1 MWAALAVAD
10 FRERVRRP
18 AYAIVLLAAVGLGYL
33 AVPAVGD
40 HWTIVNAGSYRGVYD
55 SAYVG
60 TVTALAGALWLSAG
74 GFFVIRTAIARDR
87 QTGVGELLAATPMR
101 TGDYL
106 FGKFLSNLLVL
117 ASMAAALAVAA
128 LAMQLARGESRSV
141 DVVALL
147 TPFVLCTLPVLAVSA
162 AAAVVFETTPVL
174 RGGLGNIIWLFV
186 AMVAVIA
193 GQSANAPLGGLG
205 FNAFAESLRD
215 DLAAQGF
222 KVTDL
227 ALGLMYM
234 DNPPRAVPWSGVD
247 FTSAFAAQRLLL
259 LALAAAAALLP
270 AFWFDRFDR
279 ARRSI
284 SAARSGKR
292 GETDSVAGAA
302 GAAGVAGAATL
313 AGTAETQ
320 PLDATRSPGAMAQV
334 LTLTAESPP
343 ASAMSSWSGR
353 TPTSEAHGTADHPPR
368 RGWGFGRV
376 VVGEVRILVGGV
388 SRWWW
393 LGAAAL
399 VVAGLALP
407 AAASGLLA
415 AAWIWPVLVWSRL
428 GCQAREQGAEALLG
442 ACPGAVL
449 GVLAQWLSGVVLT
462 VAVGVGPALAMAVD
476 GRLAEWLA
484 GAVFVPALAL
494 ALGVIGRTQR
504 FFQAIYP
511 LLWYL
516 VVNDVAGL
524 DYMGVLPGGPSPVT
538 IATAAMLLLLSA
550 LTAAG
555 VRQRLR

>member
-1 MWAALAVAD
+1 MWAALAAAD

-18 AYAIVLLAAVGLGYL
+18 AYAVVLLAAVGLGYL
-33 AVPAVGD
+33 AVPATGD
-40 HWTIVNAGSYRGVYD
+40 HWTIVNAGAYRGVYD

-106 FGKFLSNLLVL
+106 LGKFLSNLLVL
-117 ASMAAALAVAA
+117 GSMSAALAVAA
-128 LAMQLARGESRSV
+128 LVMQLARGESRSV
-141 DVVALL
+141 DIADLL
-147 TPFVLCTLPVLAVSA
+147 TPFALFTLPVLAVSA

-186 AMVAVIA
+186 SLVALIA

-205 FNAFAESLRD
+205 VNAFAESLRD
-215 DLAAQGF
+215 GLAAQGF

-234 DNPPRAVPWSGVD
+234 DVPPHPVPWPGVD
-247 FTSAFAAQRLLL
+247 FSSAFAAQRLLL
-259 LALAAAAALLP
+259 MALAAAAALLP
-270 AFWFDRFDR
+270 VFWFDRFDR
-279 ARRSI
+279 EGASARRGKPATAEAI
-284 SAARSGKR
+284 DEAAPVLTFQPTYPERPDHGRKHQAAHPERVHR
-292 GETDSVAGAA
+292 GRRASHEVAG
-302 GAAGVAGAATL
+302 
-313 AGTAETQ
+313 
-320 PLDATRSPGAMAQV
+320 R
-334 LTLTAESPP
+334 
-343 ASAMSSWSGR
+343 R
-353 TPTSEAHGTADHPPR
+353 PR
-368 RGWGFGRV
+368 GGWGFGRMV
-376 VVGEVRILVGGV
+376 IGEVRILVGGV

-407 AAASGLLA
+407 AGASGLLA

-442 ACPGAVL
+442 ACPGPVL
-449 GVLAQWLSGVVLT
+449 RVLAQWLSGVALT
-462 VAVGVGPALAMAVD
+462 AAVGIGPGLVMAVE
-476 GRLAEWLA
+476 GRLADWLA

-504 FFQAIYP
+504 FFQAVYP

-538 IATAAMLLLLSA
+538 VAAAAMLLLVSA

-555 VRQRLR
+555 VRQRFR